1 MLLPIVATA
10 FSIGAMYLVPKS
22 PVQAGQTYI
31 YRFFYPYW
39 VLRENG
45 LTFFGTPGLDRSS
58 FVLDNLFCH
67 VLCFYG
73 LFSLILIVTL
83 LCWTSSSFYRQEQ
96 YTELMML
103 ALFMIYSVMENAMI
117 YMPYGFVL
125 LLLAAKSQWY
135 PRRKPEYTHTLEP
148 SL

>member
-1 MLLPIVATA
+1 MI
-10 FSIGAMYLVPKS
+10 I
-22 PVQAGQTYI
+22 
-31 YRFFYPYW
+31 
-39 VLRENG
+39 N
-45 LTFFGTPGLDRSS
+45 
-58 FVLDNLFCH
+58 
-67 VLCFYG
+67 G

-96 YTELMML
+96 YAELMML